1 MKTAGG
7 NEVPT
12 HRRRN
17 KSESLQRLSS
27 QGETGERSEV
37 GQEAGG
43 EDQEGGGGA
52 AVCLLQSVSRFLVI
66 SIEIILTISIKW
78 LLLPPGEQGKHLPPP

>member
-1 MKTAGG
+1 M
-7 NEVPT
+7 
-12 HRRRN
+12 
-17 KSESLQRLSS
+17 
-27 QGETGERSEV
+27 GERSEV

-52 AVCLLQSVSRFLVI
+52 AGTVCLLQSVSRFLVI
-66 SIEIILTISIKW
+66 SIEIILTISIKL